1 MHEPERDV
9 QYYRSMALDRLRMFS
24 VWSRWLAVVVV
35 MLGSSAERAV
45 CRQPPAVVRGVV
57 LEEVDAHTLRVH
69 LKVSQLP
76 ATTPRL
82 FVQHRTVV
90 ANRIVIDSG
99 TAAIVELAKQGGWV
113 RFDFPLAAVPEEVL
127 SLGLEPMVVR
137 WEGLGPRGDVV
148 LAAERTVDPLVRRG
162 VELRPWDL
170 FVKYGR
176 VTELGVWPSAKGL
189 QVRGTL
195 LLYNP
200 LSFSVIVERLSYRLE
215 IAGQQL
221 VEDEHE
227 GLALP
232 SREVTRVP
240 IESTVAVGSALRS
253 GLNAILER
261 PSYRLSCELDV
272 RTPTGPVTLAFSR
285 GDGDATE

>member
-1 MHEPERDV
+1 M
-9 QYYRSMALDRLRMFS
+9 QYHRSMALDRLRTFS

-35 MLGSSAERAV
+35 MLGCPADRAD
-45 CRQPPAVVRGVV
+45 CRQPSALVRSVV
-57 LEEVDAHTLRVH
+57 LEEIDAHTLRVH
-69 LKVSQLP
+69 LRVPRLP
-76 ATTPRL
+76 ETTPRL

-90 ANRIVIDSG
+90 ANRIAIDSG
-99 TAAIVELAKQGGWV
+99 TAATVELTQQGGWI

-137 WEGLGPRGDVV
+137 WEGLGPTGDVV

-189 QVRGTL
+189 QVRATL

-200 LSFSVIVERLSYRLE
+200 LSFSVIVERLAYRLE
-215 IAGQQL
+215 ISDQQV

-227 GLALP
+227 GLTLA

-240 IESTVAVGSALRS
+240 IASTVAVGSALRS

-261 PSYRLSCELDV
+261 PRYRLSCELEV

-285 GDGDATE
+285 GDGGATE